1 MSYARAY
8 SAAQQYGTVGTE
20 AAVAEADPHRLIQLL
35 LEGALVRIAAAR
47 DHLQRGELA
56 RKGECIGQAMSI
68 IDGLRASLNV
78 EEGGEIARNLD
89 NLYEYMS
96 HRLLEANLKNDAARL
111 EEVIRLLGDIKGAWV
126 SIAPSQTP

>member
-8 SAAQQYGTVGTE
+8 NAAQQYGTVGTE

-47 DHLQRGELA
+47 DHLQRGDLA

-78 EEGGEIARNLD
+78 EEGGEIAHNLD

-96 HRLLEANLKNDAARL
+96 HRLLEANLKNDATRL
-111 EEVIRLLGDIKGAWV
+111 DEVTRLLGDIKSAWA

>member
-8 SAAQQYGTVGTE
+8 SAAQQYGAVGTE

-35 LEGALVRIAAAR
+35 LEGALVRIVAAK
-47 DHLQRGELA
+47 DHMQHGEVA

-68 IDGLRASLNV
+68 MDGLRASLNA

-96 HRLLEANLKNDAARL
+96 HRLLEANVKNDVACLDEVTRL
-111 EEVIRLLGDIKGAWV
+111 VGEIKGAWA
-126 SIAPSQTP
+126 SIAPGQTP